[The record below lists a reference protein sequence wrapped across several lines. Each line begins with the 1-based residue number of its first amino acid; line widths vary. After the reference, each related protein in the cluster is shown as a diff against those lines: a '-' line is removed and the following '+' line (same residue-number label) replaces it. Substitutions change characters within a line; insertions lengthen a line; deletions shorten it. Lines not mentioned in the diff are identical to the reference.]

1 MPRGNEHEPGDYR
14 PAFHS
19 PAWVERY
26 REVCEQDA
34 AYELMR
40 AAGFTSFD
48 LAFLKDFHIKA

>member
-1 MPRGNEHEPGDYR
+1 MPRGNGRDDYNPTFR
-14 PAFHS
+14 S
-19 PAWVERY
+19 PAWIERY

-48 LAFLKDFHIKA
+48 LQFLKDFRIKA